1 MIRHAGASTCRIS
14 VSAARGSIT
23 VVVSDDG
30 RGGESP
36 FGSGLMGMRERIEA
50 LGGTLARD
58 ASRGTRLEIH
68 LPLSSGGR
76 DAAGMPAG
84 GA

>member
-1 MIRHAGASTCRIS
+1 
-14 VSAARGSIT
+14 
-23 VVVSDDG
+23 
-30 RGGESP
+30 
-36 FGSGLMGMRERIEA
+36 MGMRERIEA

-58 ASRGTRLEIH
+58 ASRGTRLEIP